1 MNQRELT
8 QRASGCMVILIKTK
22 YERTLT
28 FLCDNVL
35 DFFRFPF
42 QSSFLVQTTKT
53 ERTSKKFTSNA
64 YKKDVKITAQSQ
76 CKTCPVAQC
85 KCIIFLPF
93 NLIHFFFLRDI
104 NGIANSLRLLTSSF
118 QSFHFLKKKA
128 KMKKREK
135 QKTVLVFYA
144 VKIIASNLKF

>member
-85 KCIIFLPF
+85 ECIIFLPF

-135 QKTVLVFYA
+135 QKSVLVFYA
-144 VKIIASNLKF
+144 VKIIVSNLKF